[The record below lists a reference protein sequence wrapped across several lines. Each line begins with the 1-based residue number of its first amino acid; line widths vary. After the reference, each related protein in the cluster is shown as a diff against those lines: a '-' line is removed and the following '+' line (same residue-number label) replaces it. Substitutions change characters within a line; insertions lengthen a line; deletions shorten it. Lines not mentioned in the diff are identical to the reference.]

1 MCSNRKILIII
12 AVLFFFFPQKVEA
25 AFDLNISSP
34 SATLIT
40 SNTQEV
46 DLSLN
51 ITDLPGESYFRVAL
65 QKEGGGSYYGY
76 IKNNNNEWS
85 KIQTLSGDCLGY
97 YKVSDLK
104 TTLVGLKFKIGDD
117 ISIDN
122 GNYNLKAHKFTKTCS
137 SYSEG
142 SNVISMVI
150 TLPTPTPTQ
159 APTTAPTASPAP
171 TSKPQTPTPTAKPTI
186 APTVKPTAS
195 SSPEPE
201 ETETPEPLLEST
213 STLAPIIT
221 TQPRVLGDNTT
232 KKKMPLVSYI
242 FIVLGLGFLGYVG
255 YMLYNVKECKK

>member
-40 SNTQEV
+40 SSTQEIDV
-46 DLSLN
+46 SLN
-51 ITDLPGESYFRVAL
+51 ITDLPSESYFRVAL
-65 QKEGGGSYYGY
+65 QKESGGSYYGY

-85 KIQTLSGDCLGY
+85 KVQTLSGDCLGY

-104 TTLVGLKFKIGDD
+104 TAIVNLKFKIGDD
-117 ISIDN
+117 LLIDN

-142 SNVISMVI
+142 SNMLSMVI

-159 APTTAPTASPAP
+159 APTTAPTTTPAP
-171 TSKPQTPTPTAKPTI
+171 TSKPQTPTPTIKPTTT
-186 APTVKPTAS
+186 PTVKPTAS
-195 SSPEPE
+195 STPEPE
-201 ETETPEPLLEST
+201 ETETPESLFGSN

-221 TQPRVLGDNTT
+221 TQPKVLGDSIT
-232 KKKMPLVSYI
+232 KKKMPFISYVFI
-242 FIVLGLGFLGYVG
+242 FLGVGFLGYVG
-255 YMLYNVKECKK
+255 YMLYNGNYKK